1 MNILDKLTAGV
12 VVFPG
17 SNCDRDAYFALEEN
31 GFKTRYIWHDFDQ
44 ALNYDLIFIPGGFS
58 YGDYLRVGALA
69 RFSPILKSVEK
80 YVLEKRGLVIG
91 VCNGFQI
98 LTEAGILPGVLTVNT
113 SQRFICEDVQIKV
126 NNFETPFT
134 NNIDKKV
141 LNLPI
146 AHKEGRYI
154 IRANTLEPSQIVIK
168 YVENPNGSFED
179 IAGIINKDLNV
190 FGLMPHPERACS
202 KILGS
207 EDGNLIFQ
215 SIRRYLSS
223 GQSVKN

>member
-17 SNCDRDAYFALEEN
+17 SNCDRDAYFALKEN

-44 ALNYDLIFIPGGFS
+44 AFNYDLIFIPGGFS

-69 RFSPILKSVEK
+69 RFSPVMKSVEK
-80 YVLEKRGLVIG
+80 YVLQKRGLVIG

-98 LTEAGILPGVLTVNT
+98 LTEVGILPGVLTVNS
-113 SQRFICEDVQIKV
+113 SQRFICEDVEIKV

-154 IRANTLEPSQIVIK
+154 IRENTLEPSQIVIK

-202 KILGS
+202 KVLGN